1 MRKVLIL
8 RVDGCQPMRKL
19 DRYSKLISKQLRRGV
34 VVIDDDFCV
43 EAIATKESVGIREE
57 TYDRN

>member
-1 MRKVLIL
+1 MRQVLIL
-8 RVDGCQPMRKL
+8 HIDGCQPMGKL

-34 VVIDDDFCV
+34 VVIDDDFRI
-43 EAIATKESVGIREE
+43 EAIANEESVEIREE